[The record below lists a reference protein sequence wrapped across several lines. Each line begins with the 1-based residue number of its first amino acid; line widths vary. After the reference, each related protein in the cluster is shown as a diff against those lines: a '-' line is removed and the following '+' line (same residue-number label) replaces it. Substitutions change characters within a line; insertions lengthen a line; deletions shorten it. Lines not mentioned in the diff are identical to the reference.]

1 MNVINLEEFKLKR
14 LGISDPP
21 AEEAVAAEEVAAAH
35 DDPFFPALSPG
46 AEDDNARLQ
55 RAILELHKVT
65 LNLHA
70 QVKKFRRVM
79 LDFAEKISKLEQSCS
94 QYNQNI
100 RRIRLDPLN
109 KAAKALSETM
119 GSFLDK
125 VSSEKN

>member
-1 MNVINLEEFKLKR
+1 M
-14 LGISDPP
+14 
-21 AEEAVAAEEVAAAH
+21 EVEKIAAAP

-55 RAILELHKVT
+55 RAILGLHKAT
-65 LNLHA
+65 LNQHA

-79 LDFAEKISKLEQSCS
+79 LDFAEKISKLEQSYS
-94 QYNQNI
+94 RYDQNI

-119 GSFLDK
+119 DTFLAK